1 MENNTLEKDFIK
13 DCKLVLQLSQKINFN
28 EVIKKELINIIHEI
42 IINKKDSNLKDSNL
56 TVSDYYIINPLLE
69 KINNLFETIED
80 DLLIP
85 DNKEVYKGMVLNS
98 IQNSASQAV
107 YKTLSKFINPHKDL
121 IEQIINSI
129 E

>member
-13 DCKLVLQLSQKINFN
+13 DCKLVLQLSQQINFN
-28 EVIKKELINIIHEI
+28 EVIKKELSNKIAEI

-98 IQNSASQAV
+98 LQNSASQAV
-107 YKTLSKFINPHKDL
+107 HKTFNKFMNPHKDL